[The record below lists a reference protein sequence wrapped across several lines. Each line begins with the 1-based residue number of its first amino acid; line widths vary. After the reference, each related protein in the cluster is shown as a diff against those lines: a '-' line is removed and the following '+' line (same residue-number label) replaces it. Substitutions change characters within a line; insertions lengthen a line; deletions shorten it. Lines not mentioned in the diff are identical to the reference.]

1 MRCLAEVS
9 ALIKAASTMRM
20 WLTDLICQVGLIRF
34 SIYVPYSFADSK
46 G

>member
-1 MRCLAEVS
+1 MRCFAEIS

-20 WLTDLICQVGLIRF
+20 WLTEPHLSSR
-34 SIYVPYSFADSK
+34 PYSFAYSK